1 MGYCANLKEINVS
14 PDNSYYCSV
23 DGVLYTKDMSKIF
36 QCPAGLSGEFT
47 ILDSITTIG
56 ESACTCCPL
65 LTSIDIPDNVT
76 SIGEHAF
83 WSCSSLTSMNI
94 PDSVTTIGS
103 GAFSNCS
110 SLTDVIIRNS
120 ECNFDDRDDIFPD
133 TTTIHGYNNSTA
145 QEYAEQHNM
154 NFVSLDDVS
163 ITTTTTTTESTT
175 STTTSTT
182 TTKITEKIIGHIAS
196 DEELFNCAI
205 NDYQIKTCITAAYVD
220 INEN

>member
-1 MGYCANLKEINVS
+1 
-14 PDNSYYCSV
+14 
-23 DGVLYTKDMSKIF
+23 MSKIF

-83 WSCSSLTSMNI
+83 WSCSSLT
-94 PDSVTTIGS
+94 
-103 GAFSNCS
+103 
-110 SLTDVIIRNS
+110 DVIIRNS
-120 ECNFDDRDDIFPD
+120 ECNFDNRDDIFPD

-154 NFVSLDDVS
+154 NFVSLDDVP

-182 TTKITEKIIGHIAS
+182 TTTITEKIIGHIAS
-196 DEELFNCAI
+196 DEELCNWAI
-205 NDYQIKTCITAAYVD
+205 NDYQIKTCITAANVE
-220 INEN
+220 INENS